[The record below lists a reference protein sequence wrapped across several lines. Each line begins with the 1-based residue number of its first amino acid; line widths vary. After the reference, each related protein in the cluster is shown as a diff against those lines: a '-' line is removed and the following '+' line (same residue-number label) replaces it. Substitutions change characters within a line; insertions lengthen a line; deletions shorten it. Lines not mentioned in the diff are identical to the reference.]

1 MIPPSTMANSGS
13 YLQGNE
19 LVTTYGRDD
28 FSFNQRHSKENIQV
42 KETFDK
48 FNPLGRQADIKELL
62 SPIHQQESAVQ
73 TPSPY
78 PSVDCFTD
86 LSACWSGQN
95 SLSASPLVVL
105 PLPTNTTSTEPK
117 TSTSN
122 CISSTQLE
130 KLYRTRIRAKQ
141 APQRFTNR
149 TNELAE
155 YAKQYED
162 LYTRRMGSTG
172 CNSSTSNSGS
182 VPSAPSLPTEHHKN
196 KYNKNPTGYYRDN
209 RPLKQSPDCANALNS
224 AINTPLPLEK
234 VFLGSDTNPI
244 IYTENQQHN
253 ILQWV
258 KNNIYN
264 FPVDFSS
271 ANENMDQMENCNIYN
286 VGGGQNI
293 TCGSGEDNNL
303 LMANTMNKLEKVKE
317 NQTTRSYQPTNPHN
331 FNGFGNNK
339 TVTEDEEYPDP
350 NKFNH
355 PDLKSGTGKG
365 VKGLVSAFNQQIESQ
380 KVNIKKIQK
389 HFGRL
394 YSILKLWRLFN
405 LLLENYLNFLCFNL
419 KGFAY
424 TKTIILHT
432 SEEI

>member
-1 MIPPSTMANSGS
+1 MTNSGS
-13 YLQGNE
+13 YIQGNE

-28 FSFNQRHSKENIQV
+28 FSFNQRHSKDIQV
-42 KETFDK
+42 NEKFDK
-48 FNPLGRQADIKELL
+48 FNLLGRQADIKELP
-62 SPIHQQESAVQ
+62 SPIHQRESAVQ

-86 LSACWSGQN
+86 LSDFWSGQN

-130 KLYRTRIRAKQ
+130 KLYRTRIRARQ
-141 APQRFTNR
+141 APQRFAR

-182 VPSAPSLPTEHHKN
+182 VPSAPSLVTEDHKN
-196 KYNKNPTGYYRDN
+196 KYNKIPTGYYRDN
-209 RPLKQSPDCANALNS
+209 QPFKQSLDCAKVLNS

-244 IYTENQQHN
+244 YSENQHN

-258 KNNIYN
+258 KNNHN
-264 FPVDFSS
+264 FPVDVVST
-271 ANENMDQMENCNIYN
+271 NENMDQMENCNIYKS
-286 VGGGQNI
+286 VGDGGQNI
-293 TCGSGEDNNL
+293 GCGSGEDNNL
-303 LMANTMNKLEKVKE
+303 LMYNAMNKLEKVKE
-317 NQTTRSYQPTNPHN
+317 NQTTRSYESTNPHN

-339 TVTEDEEYPDP
+339 TFTENEELPDP

-355 PDLKSGTGKG
+355 ADLKSGAGKG
-365 VKGLVSAFNQQIESQ
+365 VKGLVSAFNHQIESQ
-380 KVNIKKIQK
+380 KVDTKKIQK
-389 HFGRL
+389 HFGLL
-394 YSILKLWRLFN
+394 YSIL
-405 LLLENYLNFLCFNL
+405 
-419 KGFAY
+419 
-424 TKTIILHT
+424 
-432 SEEI
+432 S